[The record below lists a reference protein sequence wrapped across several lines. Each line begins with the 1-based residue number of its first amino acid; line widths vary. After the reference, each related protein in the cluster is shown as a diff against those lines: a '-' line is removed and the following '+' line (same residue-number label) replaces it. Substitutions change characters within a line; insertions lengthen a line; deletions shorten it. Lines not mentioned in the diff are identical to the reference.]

1 MLVTEEGAGS
11 TCESPKSAHT
21 ENRGKRM
28 PAVVDD
34 LKKQKD
40 DLKAKRDLL
49 FARYM
54 KNPGD
59 IGLALKIKVMDD
71 QMAELTERRELKKR
85 PKP

>member
-1 MLVTEEGAGS
+1 
-11 TCESPKSAHT
+11 
-21 ENRGKRM
+21 M

-54 KNPGD
+54 RKPSD
-59 IGLALKIKVMDD
+59 IGLALKIKAMDD
-71 QMAELTERRELKKR
+71 QIAELVGRRELKKR
-85 PKP
+85 PKQ